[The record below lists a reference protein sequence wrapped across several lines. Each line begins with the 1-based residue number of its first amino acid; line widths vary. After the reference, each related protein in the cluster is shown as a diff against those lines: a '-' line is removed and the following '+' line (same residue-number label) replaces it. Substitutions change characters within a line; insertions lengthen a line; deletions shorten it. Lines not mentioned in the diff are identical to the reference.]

1 MPIEMKSFE
10 RATSRQHHVAIAPPR
25 CAPKRPVAALA
36 QVPDHVGADIAAEP
50 GQRGETI
57 RLKEQGRSFFGGEPF
72 N

>member
-1 MPIEMKSFE
+1 M
-10 RATSRQHHVAIAPPR
+10 
-25 CAPKRPVAALA
+25 AALA